1 MTVAPG
7 PWPTSAKRTT
17 FGPRVAGTL
26 ALTKRRFGSKVRLA
40 HASRAGSSP
49 MFVEETVAARR
60 SEGVAWVGANVTGP
74 DGIRGARAPTDHE
87 AVWGGN
93 NAPSRFWWVRAMEF
107 VGVGPRTT
115 LGTTTAA

>member
-17 FGPRVAGTL
+17 FGARVAGTL

-49 MFVEETVAARR
+49 MFVKETVAARR
-60 SEGVAWVGANVTGP
+60 SEGVAWVGANVTDP
-74 DGIRGARAPTDHE
+74 DGIRGARAPTDHD
-87 AVWGGN
+87 AVWGGTDS
-93 NAPSRFWWVRAMEF
+93 PIVLLRFRERKFVSVVSRTSV
-107 VGVGPRTT
+107 VP
-115 LGTTTAA
+115 

>member
-49 MFVEETVAARR
+49 MFVKETVAARR
-60 SEGVAWVGANVTGP
+60 SEGVAWVGANVTDP
-74 DGIRGARAPTDHE
+74 EGIRGARATTDQDG
-87 AVWGGN
+87 VWGGYN
-93 NAPSRFWWVRAMEF
+93 VKLEIVWFWGLMLVSVTM
-107 VGVGPRTT
+107 
-115 LGTTTAA
+115 

>member
-17 FGPRVAGTL
+17 FGARVAGTL

-49 MFVEETVAARR
+49 MFVKETVAARR
-60 SEGVAWVGANVTGP
+60 SEGVAWVGANVTDP
-74 DGIRGARAPTDHE
+74 DGIRGARAPTDHD
-87 AVWGGN
+87 AVWGEN
-93 NAPSRFWWVRAMEF
+93 NAPIMVARFREMKCE
-107 VGVGPRTT
+107 T
-115 LGTTTAA
+115 

>member
-7 PWPTSAKRTT
+7 PWPARAKRTT
-17 FGPRVAGTL
+17 FGARVAGTL

-49 MFVEETVAARR
+49 MFVKETLAARR
-60 SEGVAWVGANVTGP
+60 SEGVAWAGANVTDP
-74 DGIRGARAPTDHE
+74 DGIRGARTPTDHE

-93 NAPSRFWWVRAMEF
+93 NAPIVF
-107 VGVGPRTT
+107 VSFRETKFVTVEPRS
-115 LGTTTAA
+115 G